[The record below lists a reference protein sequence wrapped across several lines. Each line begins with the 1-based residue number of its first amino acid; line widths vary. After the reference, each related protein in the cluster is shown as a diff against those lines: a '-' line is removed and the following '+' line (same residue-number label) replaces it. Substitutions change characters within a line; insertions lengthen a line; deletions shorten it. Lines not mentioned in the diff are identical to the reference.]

1 MPQELLPHFSPRS
14 SDTGPNLGYR
24 CDPLLKEKVIAFSF
38 FKICLPPWSKCQK
51 KLKNYRYYRVWH
63 PTTILLSRS
72 NQWIGYYKWG
82 LTWKPKS
89 QSVLYSPFHV
99 SKMDYSVKVF
109 CLKKGFVKLMIRL
122 KRNTAQC
129 AFAELLCAFKY
140 SHWFNYSMFFKKT
153 NVFLFCSL
161 SSTLIRAGVA
171 VQGPLVFA

>member
-1 MPQELLPHFSPRS
+1 MQKLVFKTPKLVSPAFCWQ
-14 SDTGPNLGYR
+14 GLGW
-24 CDPLLKEKVIAFSF
+24 ISH
-38 FKICLPPWSKCQK
+38 K
-51 KLKNYRYYRVWH
+51 KKAC
-63 PTTILLSRS
+63 
-72 NQWIGYYKWG
+72 
-82 LTWKPKS
+82 WKPKS
-89 QSVLYSPFHV
+89 QSVLYSPFYV

-171 VQGPLVFA
+171 VQGPLVYIYKRPLDSYACPDQSRWESKKLKNISTCKKYSKLV